1 MAKVYI
7 RYNSEFLDLFDQPM
21 SVPDPDRKKQ
31 NQAREYAR
39 AMSIKLQEQVFP
51 EVPMIED
58 ATFAQIVMTLAGNI
72 PYGDPPGQGEPA
84 LISRPDEQLHAA
96 NVMRAFKS
104 HHPEYVEIES
114 DDLEWF
120 KTLLEEHGG
129 RMFRGVAAQL
139 VRERM
144 DDALDIDEVTAA
156 RDREN
161 TVTPIREGYA

>member
-51 EVPMIED
+51 EVPMIEN

-72 PYGDPPGQGEPA
+72 
-84 LISRPDEQLHAA
+84 
-96 NVMRAFKS
+96 
-104 HHPEYVEIES
+104 
-114 DDLEWF
+114 DLQ
-120 KTLLEEHGG
+120 T
-129 RMFRGVAAQL
+129 R
-139 VRERM
+139 
-144 DDALDIDEVTAA
+144 
-156 RDREN
+156 
-161 TVTPIREGYA
+161 